1 MFTIEDG
8 QRKSLVITMTGQ
20 IANQFKY
27 EGEIYEL
34 VAYHGESLYSAED
47 FGITTQT
54 ASTACWRGYQAF
66 YDCVNGE
73 LILDALHVRTED
85 KIVINGVAPE
95 ENKELAEDSWA
106 FFNTIYENLS
116 LKTKFTGSI
125 LLGKDFIREMYVH
138 MGFQS
143 PESFKTVIDIEVS
156 DGDIIKITDMSA
168 RMEERR
174 RLGQEKPSR
183 PPTLEDK
190 DVGDWV
196 KDRFSQEYKSE

>member
-1 MFTIEDG
+1 MLTTADG
-8 QRKSLVITMTGQ
+8 QRESLVITMTGQ

-34 VAYHGESLYSAED
+34 VGIDGESLYAAED

-54 ASTACWRGYQAF
+54 ASTACWRGYQTF
-66 YDCVNGE
+66 YDCVDGE
-73 LILDALHVRTED
+73 LILDSLHVRTED
-85 KIVINGVAPE
+85 KITINGVVPE
-95 ENKELAEDSWA
+95 ENKELAEDLWA

-156 DGDIIKITDMSA
+156 DGNIIKITDVSA

-174 RLGQEKPSR
+174 RLGLEKPNS
-183 PPTLEDK
+183 PPTHEDK
-190 DVGDWV
+190 DVGDWI
-196 KDRFSQEYKSE
+196 KDRFSQDYKSE

>member
-1 MFTIEDG
+1 MLTTADG
-8 QRKSLVITMTGQ
+8 QRESLVITMTGQ
-20 IANQFKY
+20 IADQFKY
-27 EGEIYEL
+27 EGEIYQL
-34 VAYHGESLYSAED
+34 VAYTGESLYTAED
-47 FGITTQT
+47 FGITTQS

-85 KIVINGVAPE
+85 KIIINGVAPE
-95 ENKELAEDSWA
+95 ENKELDEDSWA

-116 LKTKFTGSI
+116 LKTKFTGRI
-125 LLGKDFIREMYVH
+125 LLGKDFISEMYVH

-143 PESFKTVIDIEVS
+143 PESFKTVFDIEVS

-168 RMEERR
+168 TMEERR

-190 DVGDWV
+190 DVGAWV
-196 KDRFSQEYKSE
+196 EDRFSQEYKPE

>member
-1 MFTIEDG
+1 MLTTAEG
-8 QRKSLVITMTGQ
+8 QRESLVITMTGQ

-27 EGEIYEL
+27 EGELYEL
-34 VAYHGESLYSAED
+34 VGIDGESLYAAED

-54 ASTACWRGYQAF
+54 ASTACWRGYQTF
-66 YDCVNGE
+66 YDCVDGE
-73 LILDALHVRTED
+73 LILDSLHVRTED
-85 KIVINGVAPE
+85 KIVINGVVPKV
-95 ENKELAEDSWA
+95 NKELAEDSWA
-106 FFNTIYENLS
+106 FFNTIYENLA

-125 LLGKDFIREMYVH
+125 LLGKDFDRSQYVH

-143 PESFKTVIDIEVS
+143 PESFRKVLEIEVS
-156 DGDIIKITDMSA
+156 DGDIIKVTDISA

-174 RLGQEKPSR
+174 RLGQEKASR

>member
-1 MFTIEDG
+1 MFMTEDG

-34 VAYHGESLYSAED
+34 VGIDGESLYSAED

-54 ASTACWRGYQAF
+54 ASTACWRGYQTF

-73 LILDALHVRTED
+73 LILDDLHVRTED
-85 KIVINGVAPE
+85 KITINGVVPE

-106 FFNTIYENLS
+106 FFNIIYENLS
-116 LKTKFTGSI
+116 LKTKFTGGI
-125 LLGKDFIREMYVH
+125 LLAKDFIREMYVH

-143 PESFKTVIDIEVS
+143 PESFKTVIEIEVN

-174 RLGQEKPSR
+174 RLGREKPSR

-196 KDRFSQEYKSE
+196 KDRFSQDYKSE

>member
-1 MFTIEDG
+1 MLTTANG
-8 QRKSLVITMTGQ
+8 QRESLVIPMTGQ

-34 VAYHGESLYSAED
+34 IGIDGESLYSAED

-54 ASTACWRGYQAF
+54 TSTACWRGYQTF
-66 YDCVNGE
+66 YDCVDGK
-73 LILDALHVRTED
+73 LILDSLHVRTED
-85 KIVINGVAPE
+85 KITINGVVPN
-95 ENKELAEDSWA
+95 ENEELAEESWA

-125 LLGKDFIREMYVH
+125 LLGTDFIREMYVH

-143 PESFKTVIDIEVS
+143 PESFKTVIEIEVN
-156 DGDIIKITDMSA
+156 DGEITKITDMST

-174 RLGQEKPSR
+174 KRGLEKPSH
-183 PPTLEDK
+183 PPTHEDK

-196 KDRFSQEYKSE
+196 KDRFSQDYKSE

>member
-1 MFTIEDG
+1 MI
-8 QRKSLVITMTGQ
+8 SMTGQ
-20 IANQFKY
+20 ITNKFKY

-34 VAYHGESLYSAED
+34 VAYHGESLYTAED
-47 FGITTQT
+47 FGIITQM
-54 ASTACWRGYQAF
+54 ASTACWRGYQTF

-73 LILDALHVRTED
+73 LILDRLYVRTED
-85 KIVINGVAPE
+85 KIAINGVVPIINE
-95 ENKELAEDSWA
+95 ELDEDSWV

-125 LLGKDFIREMYVH
+125 LLGKDFISEMYVH

-143 PESFKTVIDIEVS
+143 PESFKTVIDIELS
-156 DGDIIKITDMSA
+156 DGNIIKITDVSA

-174 RLGQEKPSR
+174 RLGQEKPSS

-196 KDRFSQEYKSE
+196 KDRFSQDYKSE